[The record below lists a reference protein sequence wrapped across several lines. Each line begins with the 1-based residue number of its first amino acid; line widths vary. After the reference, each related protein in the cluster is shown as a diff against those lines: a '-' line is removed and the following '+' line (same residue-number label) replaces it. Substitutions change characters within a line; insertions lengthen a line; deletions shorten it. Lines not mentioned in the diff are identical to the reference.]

1 MSLKNQHH
9 AGFTVW
15 FTGLPGAGK
24 STLSKMLGE
33 KLKQFDLPVQILDGD
48 EVRKRLTKGLGF
60 SHEDREENIRRIA
73 YVAKLITDIGGI
85 AIVAAIS
92 PYLTSRAEARAEIKN
107 FVEVFV
113 QCPLQTCIHRDPK
126 GMYAKARKGEITNF
140 TGISDP
146 YEPPEKPEIMVRT
159 DQEQPEESLR
169 SILMGLFKLGFIQEQ
184 TIFDEEDEANR
195 KN

>member
-73 YVAKLITDIGGI
+73 YVAKLLTDIGGI
-85 AIVAAIS
+85 TIVAAIS

-126 GMYAKARKGEITNF
+126 GMYAKARRGEIKDF
-140 TGISDP
+140 TGIDDP
-146 YEPPEKPEIMVRT
+146 YEPPENPELHL
-159 DQEQPEESLR
+159 DAAGR
-169 SILMGLFKLGFIQEQ
+169 SP
-184 TIFDEEDEANR
+184 DELAELVVAYLVAQN
-195 KN
+195 KIGA

>member
-1 MSLKNQHH
+1 MKNQNN

-24 STLSKMLGE
+24 STLSKMLGD

-48 EVRKRLTKGLGF
+48 DVRKRLTKGLGF
-60 SHEDREENIRRIA
+60 SREDREENIRRIA
-73 YVAKLITDIGGI
+73 YVAKLLTNVGGI
-85 AIVAAIS
+85 TIVAAIS

-113 QCPLQTCIHRDPK
+113 QCPLQTCMDRDPK
-126 GMYAKARKGEITNF
+126 GLYAQATKGEISNF

-146 YEPPEKPEIMVRT
+146 YEPPEKPEIIVRT
-159 DQEQPEESLR
+159 DQEEPEESLEN
-169 SILMGLFKLGFIQEQ
+169 ILRGLWHLGFIKEKSLL
-184 TIFDEEDEANR
+184 E
-195 KN
+195 